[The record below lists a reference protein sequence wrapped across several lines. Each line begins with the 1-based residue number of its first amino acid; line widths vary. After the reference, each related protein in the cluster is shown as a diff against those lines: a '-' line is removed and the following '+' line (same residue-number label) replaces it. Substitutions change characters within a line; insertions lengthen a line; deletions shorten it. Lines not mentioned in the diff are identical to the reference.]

1 MAGKIKLDEFITHKM
16 DLEEINDAISLMKT
30 GQWFGETPQGF
41 ITYTRCISNL
51 NNGLQNRPGTL
62 QRAKAYKHTEAD

>member
-1 MAGKIKLDEFITHKM
+1 MRHSFICKELSYINLDLIR
-16 DLEEINDAISLMKT
+16 
-30 GQWFGETPQGF
+30 FGETPQGF
-41 ITYTRCISNL
+41 TTYTRCISNL

>member
-1 MAGKIKLDEFITHKM
+1 MKNICTMFNNMTRHSFSCKEFSYINLDLIRFE
-16 DLEEINDAISLMKT
+16 
-30 GQWFGETPQGF
+30 ETPQGF